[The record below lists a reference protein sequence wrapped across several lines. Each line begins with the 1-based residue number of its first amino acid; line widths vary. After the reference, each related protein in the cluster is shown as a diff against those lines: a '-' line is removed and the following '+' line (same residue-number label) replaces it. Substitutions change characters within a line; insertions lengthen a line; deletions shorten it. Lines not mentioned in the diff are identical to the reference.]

1 MAGRLEGMTDTTVRA
16 ARRWAISSLAAG
28 AIWLVLA
35 VAPTFLTTLAGLPF
49 AAYAFGAGWASSRR
63 CRRLG
68 DQTGARLAGWGIGL
82 GCAGFVWVT
91 AFSLVTGGLLIAALL
106 ALFKTIST
114 GNPTL

>member
-1 MAGRLEGMTDTTVRA
+1 MGERIEGITVVAGRA

-49 AAYAFGAGWASSRR
+49 AAYAFGAGWASGRR

-68 DQTGARLAGWGIGL
+68 DLTGERLAGWGIGL
-82 GCAGFVWVT
+82 GCAGFVWV
-91 AFSLVTGGLLIAALL
+91 ALFSLITGGLLIAALL